1 MSLYFQPSP
10 DGGGT
15 ESDNTAAVVTA
26 PETGLDIAAL
36 IDRLAARVNN
46 AERKIEHAVS
56 ADALARI
63 ILTDRD
69 IVLMADQ
76 VSILGQLNI
85 ADWIRD
91 ISGNPT
97 GGIDKTSMTRIT
109 GGKIQTGIIES
120 TNWTTTTGSQ
130 FNLDNGSIT
139 TGGSSAP
146 KFSVDSLG
154 NLTAQSATIKGQ
166 LIAGSVITNSV
177 QISGS
182 GTTMQDLVDGIGGTF
197 DLQGALDAGVAGILA
212 GVGSNYRLDV
222 DTANAFVAFRHKD
235 AVYQGTASPGS
246 NKHAIGISAAGI
258 AMGYN
263 RSSDGAWVNS
273 IALSGAG
280 NATFLGTV
288 SANSVIANTVTISG
302 GSTTMQDLIDASGST
317 FDLQG
322 ALDAGVANV
331 LAGIGSN
338 YRLNVDAAN
347 ALVTFQHKDAV
358 YKGSAAPGSV
368 KPALGISSAGIAMG
382 YNRSSD
388 GAWVDSVSIDA
399 SGNPVFSGTIA
410 ANSIIVNSATVDGV
424 TFGAIKSNAAN
435 GDTAYTGTTD
445 FRTTG
450 APSNQ
455 PIIGA
460 VTTTSSSI
468 GTVDIKLTWSYTQGA
483 RKAEFFYLYVLE
495 GTTNPTTASP
505 ILATVDGSATNL
517 TISGVPMDKSYRVGI
532 VAARKSSLGI
542 EKGAIVNSWVR
553 TGVTGNI
560 TANIDGTAPSGVK
573 NTGITLSSNGQLLG
587 AGGGAITAL
596 DYVNVSGTKP
606 PPGATE
612 NLFTQSASNPSGGV
626 DGNAHW
632 NTATQ
637 VMWFRTAGTW
647 NAGGTVNA
655 SSITTGTLAAARIA
669 SNSITSDK
677 INVTTLSAITANLGS
692 VNAGNISGS
701 ANINISGNAKF
712 EGVTASGGSNYA
724 VVVNSSRGTD
734 NGLYASDGLTP
745 GGSAIFASSSAN
757 SAIAVEATNT
767 GPGGAGVQAAATSGT
782 ALRVI
787 GTMTMTS
794 SATVANLRAATAV
807 SADYAT
813 NSGNASTAGTAN
825 NSNNLGGVSYNGWA
839 RIFTTPNG
847 TANASGGGIQFAS
860 SVPGVSW
867 SGSGNTV
874 TAISTSDRRL
884 KKDIK
889 DEADGLD
896 FIMRM
901 RPRTYEMR
909 DQPGKRY
916 HGFVAQEIKG
926 IITDVTDCT
935 VIENDNGMLGV
946 DYNGLE
952 SIIVKAIQQLNDKIE
967 GMNAR
972 INSTS
977 GNF

>member
-97 GGIDKTSMTRIT
+97 GGIDKSSMTRIT
-109 GGKIQTGIIES
+109 GGKIQTGTIES

-130 FNLDNGSIT
+130 FNLDNGSLT
-139 TGGSSAP
+139 TGGSLAP

-166 LIAGSVITNSV
+166 LIAGSVITNTV
-177 QISGS
+177 TVSGS
-182 GTTMQDLVDGIGGTF
+182 GMSMQDIIDASGSTF
-197 DLQGALDAGVAGILA
+197 DLQGALDAGVADILA

-246 NKHAIGISAAGI
+246 NKPALGISAAGI

-273 IALSGAG
+273 VAISAAG

-358 YKGSAAPGSV
+358 YKGSAASGSV

-388 GAWVDSVSIDA
+388 GAWVNSVSIDA
-399 SGNPVFSGTIA
+399 SGNSVFSGTIS

-455 PIIGA
+455 PVIGA
-460 VTTTSSSI
+460 IATTSSSI
-468 GTVDIKLTWSYTQGA
+468 GTVDINLTWSYTQGA

-495 GTTNPTTASP
+495 GTTNPTIASP

-542 EKGAIVNSWVR
+542 EKGAIVNSWAR

-560 TANIDGTAPSGVK
+560 TANIDGTSPSGVK
-573 NTGITLSSNGQLLG
+573 NSGITLSSNGTLLG

-596 DYVNVSGTKP
+596 DYGNVSGTKP
-606 PPGATE
+606 PPNATE
-612 NLFTQSASNPSGGV
+612 NLFTQSSSDPSGGV

-637 VMWFRTAGTW
+637 VMWFRTSGTW
-647 NAGGTVNA
+647 KAGGTVNA

-669 SNSITSDK
+669 ANSITSDK
-677 INVTTLSAITANLGS
+677 ISVGTISAISANLGT
-692 VNAGNISGS
+692 VNAGSITGN
-701 ANINISGNAKF
+701 ANINIAGTAKF
-712 EGVTASGGSNYA
+712 QGSTNSAGSFFCGVFNESKSVISGLSATAGSGGIGVVGTAGTNGSSGLVGSGGTSLGATGVLAIQGSGGLALEVSGKMAITSNA
-724 VVVNSSRGTD
+724 LVTNLNAD
-734 NGLYASDGLTP
+734 LLDGNH
-745 GGSAIFASSSAN
+745 SSAFL
-757 SAIAVEATNT
+757 
-767 GPGGAGVQAAATSGT
+767 GV
-782 ALRVI
+782 
-787 GTMTMTS
+787 
-794 SATVANLRAATAV
+794 SAT
-807 SADYAT
+807 AT
-813 NSGNASTAGTAN
+813 NS
-825 NSNNLGGVSYNGWA
+825 NSLGGFLAGNWCRLIA
-839 RIFTTPNG
+839 TPDG
-847 TANASGGGIQFAS
+847 TANAAGAGIQLLS

-884 KKDIK
+884 KNNIL
-889 DEADGLD
+889 DEEDGLA
-896 FIMRM
+896 FVMRM

-916 HGFVAQEIKG
+916 HGFIAQEIKS
-926 IITDVTDCT
+926 IITDVSDGT

-952 SIIVKAIQQLNDKIE
+952 SIVVKAIQQLNDKIE
-967 GMNAR
+967 EMNER

>member
-97 GGIDKTSMTRIT
+97 GGIDKSSMTRIT

-130 FNLDNGSIT
+130 FNLDNGSLT
-139 TGGSSAP
+139 TGGSIAP

-166 LIAGSVITNSV
+166 LIAGSVITNTV
-177 QISGS
+177 TVSGS
-182 GTTMQDLVDGIGGTF
+182 GMSMQDIIDASGGTF
-197 DLQGALDAGVAGILA
+197 DLQGALDAGVADILA

-246 NKHAIGISAAGI
+246 NKPALGISAAGI

-273 IALSGAG
+273 VAISAAG

-322 ALDAGVANV
+322 ALDAGVTNV

-368 KPALGISSAGIAMG
+368 KTALGISSAGIAMG

-460 VTTTSSSI
+460 VATTSSSI

-495 GTTNPTTASP
+495 GTTNPTAASP
-505 ILATVDGSATNL
+505 ILATVDGSATDL

-560 TANIDGTAPSGVK
+560 TANIDGTSPSGVK
-573 NTGITLSSNGQLLG
+573 NSGITLSSNGTLLG

-596 DYVNVSGTKP
+596 DYGNVSGTKP
-606 PPGATE
+606 PPSATE
-612 NLFTQSASNPSGGV
+612 NLFTQSSSDPTGGV

-637 VMWFRTAGTW
+637 VMWFRTSGTW
-647 NAGGTVNA
+647 KAGGTVNA
-655 SSITTGTLAAARIA
+655 SQITTGTLAAARIA
-669 SNSITSDK
+669 ANSITSDK
-677 INVTTLSAITANLGS
+677 ISVGTISAISANLGT
-692 VNAGNISGS
+692 VNAGSITGN
-701 ANINISGNAKF
+701 ANINIAGTAKF
-712 EGVTASGGSNYA
+712 QGSTNSAGSFFCGVFNESRSVISGLSATAGSGGIGVVGTAGTNGSSGLVGSGGTSLGATGVLAIQGSGGLALEVSGKMAISSNA
-724 VVVNSSRGTD
+724 LVINLNAD
-734 NGLYASDGLTP
+734 MLDGLH
-745 GGSAIFASSSAN
+745 SSAFL
-757 SAIAVEATNT
+757 
-767 GPGGAGVQAAATSGT
+767 GV
-782 ALRVI
+782 
-787 GTMTMTS
+787 
-794 SATVANLRAATAV
+794 SAT
-807 SADYAT
+807 AT
-813 NSGNASTAGTAN
+813 NS
-825 NSNNLGGVSYNGWA
+825 NSLGGYAPNSWA
-839 RIFTTPNG
+839 RIFTTPGG
-847 TANASGGGIQFAS
+847 TANAAGAGIQFAS

-884 KKDIK
+884 KNNIL
-889 DEADGLD
+889 DEEDGLA
-896 FIMRM
+896 FVMRM

-916 HGFVAQEIKG
+916 HGFIAQEIKG

-935 VIENDNGMLGV
+935 VINNDNGMLGV

-967 GMNAR
+967 EMNAR
-972 INSTS
+972 INAAS
-977 GNF
+977 GNV

>member
-10 DGGGT
+10 GAA
-15 ESDNTAAVVTA
+15 SDNEAAVVTA

-46 AERKIEHAVS
+46 AEKKIEHAVS

-197 DLQGALDAGVAGILA
+197 DLQGALDAGVADILA

-235 AVYQGTASPGS
+235 AVYQGTAAPGS
-246 NKHAIGISAAGI
+246 NKPALGISAAGI

-273 IALSGAG
+273 VAISAAG

-322 ALDAGVANV
+322 ALDAGVTNV
-331 LAGIGSN
+331 LAGIGSD
-338 YRLNVDAAN
+338 YRLNVDTAN
-347 ALVTFQHKDAV
+347 SLVTFQHKDAA
-358 YKGSAAPGSV
+358 YKGTAAPGSI
-368 KPALGISSAGIAMG
+368 KTALGISSSGIAMG
-382 YNRSSD
+382 YNRASD
-388 GAWVDSVSIDA
+388 GAWVDAIALSA
-399 SGNPVFSGTIA
+399 SGNAVFSGTIA

-455 PIIGA
+455 PTIGA
-460 VTTTSSSI
+460 VSTTSSSI

-573 NTGITLSSNGQLLG
+573 NTGITLSSNGTLLG

-637 VMWFRTAGTW
+637 VMWFRTSGTW

-669 SNSITSDK
+669 ANSITSDK
-677 INVTTLSAITANLGS
+677 INVTTLSAIAANLGS
-692 VNAGNISGS
+692 VSAGNITGS
-701 ANINISGNAKF
+701 ANINISGTAKF
-712 EGVTASGGSNYA
+712 NGITSSGGSSWGA
-724 VVVNSSRGTD
+724 VINDSGLSGRGGVLAVSSESSFEAVRG
-734 NGLYASDGLTP
+734 
-745 GGSAIFASSSAN
+745 FHSSN
-757 SAIAVEATNT
+757 
-767 GPGGAGVQAAATSGT
+767 GAGVSGQGGVGVIGNGIT
-782 ALRVI
+782 VGGIGVRAFSSSGPALQVQ
-787 GTMTMTS
+787 GTMTTTS
-794 SATVANLRAATAV
+794 SATVANLRSATSV
-807 SADYAT
+807 SSDY
-813 NSGNASTAGTAN
+813 ASTAGNAN
-825 NSNNLGGVSYNGWA
+825 SLGGVSSSGWA
-839 RIFTTPNG
+839 RIFTTPGG
-847 TANASGGGIQFAS
+847 TANAAGNGIQFAS

-884 KKDIK
+884 KNNIL
-889 DEADGLD
+889 DEEDGLA
-896 FIMRM
+896 FVMRM

-972 INSTS
+972 IDAAS
-977 GNF
+977 GNV

>member
-97 GGIDKTSMTRIT
+97 GGIDKSSMTRIT

-130 FNLDNGSIT
+130 FNLDNGSLT
-139 TGGSSAP
+139 TGGSVAP

-166 LIAGSVITNSV
+166 LIAGSVITNTV
-177 QISGS
+177 TVSGS
-182 GTTMQDLVDGIGGTF
+182 GMSMQDIIDASGGTF
-197 DLQGALDAGVAGILA
+197 DLQGALDAGVADILA

-246 NKHAIGISAAGI
+246 NKPALGISAAGI

-273 IALSGAG
+273 VAISAAG

-322 ALDAGVANV
+322 ALDAGVTNV

-338 YRLNVDAAN
+338 YRLNVDTAN

-358 YKGSAAPGSV
+358 YKGSASPGSV
-368 KPALGISSAGIAMG
+368 KTALGISSAGIAMG
-382 YNRSSD
+382 YNRASD

-399 SGNPVFSGTIA
+399 SGNPVFAGTIA

-455 PIIGA
+455 PVIGA
-460 VTTTSSSI
+460 IATTSSSI
-468 GTVDIKLTWSYTQGA
+468 GTVDINLTWSYTQGA

-542 EKGAIVNSWVR
+542 EKGAIVNSWAR

-560 TANIDGTAPSGVK
+560 TANIDGTSPSGVK
-573 NTGITLSSNGQLLG
+573 NSGITLSSNGTLLG

-596 DYVNVSGTKP
+596 DYGNVSGTKP
-606 PPGATE
+606 PPNATA
-612 NLFTQSASNPSGGV
+612 NLFTQSSSDPSGGV

-637 VMWFRTAGTW
+637 VMWFRTSGTW
-647 NAGGTVNA
+647 KAGGTVNA

-669 SNSITSDK
+669 ANSITSDK
-677 INVTTLSAITANLGS
+677 ISVGTISAISANLGT
-692 VNAGNISGS
+692 VNAGSITGN
-701 ANINISGNAKF
+701 ANINIAGTAKF
-712 EGVTASGGSNYA
+712 QGSTNSAGSFFCGVFNESKSVISGLSATAGSGGIGVVGTAGTNGSSGLVGSGGTSSGATGVLAIQGSGGLALEVSGKMSISSNA
-724 VVVNSSRGTD
+724 LVTNLNAD
-734 NGLYASDGLTP
+734 LLDGNH
-745 GGSAIFASSSAN
+745 SSAFL
-757 SAIAVEATNT
+757 
-767 GPGGAGVQAAATSGT
+767 GV
-782 ALRVI
+782 
-787 GTMTMTS
+787 
-794 SATVANLRAATAV
+794 SAT
-807 SADYAT
+807 AT
-813 NSGNASTAGTAN
+813 NS
-825 NSNNLGGVSYNGWA
+825 NSLGGFLAGNWCRLIA
-839 RIFTTPNG
+839 TPDG
-847 TANASGGGIQFAS
+847 TANAAGAGIQLLS

-884 KKDIK
+884 KNNIL
-889 DEADGLD
+889 DEEDGLA
-896 FIMRM
+896 FVMRM

-916 HGFVAQEIKG
+916 HGFIAQEIKG
-926 IITDVTDCT
+926 IITDVSDGT

-967 GMNAR
+967 EMNAR
-972 INSTS
+972 INAAS
-977 GNF
+977 GNV

>member
-97 GGIDKTSMTRIT
+97 GGIDKSSMTRIT

-130 FNLDNGSIT
+130 FNLDNGSLT
-139 TGGSSAP
+139 TGGSIAP

-166 LIAGSVITNSV
+166 LIAGSVITNTV
-177 QISGS
+177 TVSGS
-182 GTTMQDLVDGIGGTF
+182 YEHAAMHTF
-197 DLQGALDAGVAGILA
+197 DLQGALDAGVADILA

-246 NKHAIGISAAGI
+246 NKPALGISAAGI

-273 IALSGAG
+273 VAISAAG

-322 ALDAGVANV
+322 ALDAGVTNV

-368 KPALGISSAGIAMG
+368 KTALGISSAGIAMG

-460 VTTTSSSI
+460 VATTSSSI

-560 TANIDGTAPSGVK
+560 TANIDGTSPSGVK
-573 NTGITLSSNGQLLG
+573 NTGITLSSNGTLLG

-596 DYVNVSGTKP
+596 DYGNVSGTKP
-606 PPGATE
+606 PPSATE
-612 NLFTQSASNPSGGV
+612 NLFTQSSSDPTGGV

-637 VMWFRTAGTW
+637 VMWFRTSGTW
-647 NAGGTVNA
+647 KAGGTVNA

-677 INVTTLSAITANLGS
+677 INVTTLSAIAANLGS
-692 VNAGNISGS
+692 VSAGDITGS
-701 ANINISGNAKF
+701 ANINITG
-712 EGVTASGGSNYA
+712 TARFNGLTSSGGSSWGA
-724 VVVNSSRGTD
+724 VINDSGLSGRGGVLAVSSVASFEAVRGFHSSAGT
-734 NGLYASDGLTP
+734 GVSGQ
-745 GGSAIFASSSAN
+745 GGVGVSGTCITVGGIGVRAFSSS
-757 SAIAVEATNT
+757 
-767 GPGGAGVQAAATSGT
+767 GPALQVQ
-782 ALRVI
+782 
-787 GTMTMTS
+787 GTMTTTS
-794 SATVANLRAATAV
+794 SATVANLRSATSV
-807 SADYAT
+807 SSD
-813 NSGNASTAGTAN
+813 TAG
-825 NSNNLGGVSYNGWA
+825 NSNGLGGYAPNSWA
-839 RIFTTPNG
+839 RIFATPGG
-847 TANASGGGIQFAS
+847 TANAAGAGIQFAS

-884 KKDIK
+884 KDNII
-889 DEADGLD
+889 DETDGLA
-896 FIMRM
+896 FVMRM

-916 HGFVAQEIKG
+916 HGFIAQEIKG

-967 GMNAR
+967 ELDAR
-972 INSTS
+972 INAAS
-977 GNF
+977 GNV